1 MNKLE
6 LMLEDYP
13 DGISEA
19 LDTSEFD
26 EDIFDRGY
34 YLELEEGTWYEMFVT
49 DVTKEDNPELTE
61 EDLEGFD
68 GLWLGDYEE
77 NSQITF
83 FVPVEE
89 EEFDLQELTDLLC

>member
-6 LMLEDYP
+6 LLLEEFT
-13 DGISEA
+13 DGISEV
-19 LDTSEFD
+19 LDPSEFD

-49 DVTKEDNPELTE
+49 DETKDENYNLTE

-68 GLWLGDYEE
+68 GLWFGDYEE

-83 FVPVEE
+83 FVPAEE
-89 EEFDLQELTDLLC
+89 EQFDLQELTDLLC